1 MHYNQ
6 FTIDYIKAVKSN
18 LKIEFDANGNALYF
32 PDSITTNDI
41 VDLKKELQQIWS
53 TSNSA
58 IELLEKKHDAKIQ
71 SGLFGL
77 INELDAALKIGFLLG
92 DRVVL
97 TDYLFE
103 RLLFRKEPS
112 EINLRHLGVIASSL
126 VNTLPLAEAGRIVI
140 IPNPFTWNSESKKII
155 SEVASR
161 TEISFDLMSLLN
173 MLSITKKCQL
183 HPYTIAESQTVYS
196 SIINSQIDNVDAIGK
211 DGGAYAYAGI
221 LGALLSEKL
230 LNETELKVAL
240 DIPLSKYFEIVSA
253 NKDFYSKYLAQITS
267 GGSMNAQNNIESIQ
281 TTLVKEIEE
290 KNKIDFRDLAKK
302 ATIACSVG
310 GGAITLVAAITVVSA
325 PLLIASAI
333 LGLSATL
340 TSTVNSKDKNEDI
353 IVSVFKKLY
362 EA

>member
-6 FTIDYIKAVKSN
+6 FTIDYINAVKSN
-18 LKIEFDANGNALYF
+18 LKIEFDTEGNALYL
-32 PDSITTNDI
+32 PDSIISNDI
-41 VDLKKELQQIWS
+41 VNLKNDLQQIWNNS
-53 TSNSA
+53 SSA
-58 IELLEKKHDAKIQ
+58 ITLLETKHDAKIQ

-77 INELDAALKIGFLLG
+77 INELDTALKVGFLLG

-103 RLLFRKEPS
+103 RLLLRKEPS
-112 EINLRHLGVIASSL
+112 KINLVHLGVIASSL

-140 IPNPFTWNSESKKII
+140 IPNPFTWNPESKKII
-155 SEVASR
+155 SEVASK
-161 TEISFDLMSLLN
+161 TEISIDMMSLLN

-196 SIINSQIDNVDAIGK
+196 SIINSQIDNIDAIGK

-253 NKDFYSKYLAQITS
+253 NKDFYSKYLSQITS
-267 GGSMNAQNNIESIQ
+267 GGSLNAQNNIDNLRNS
-281 TTLVKEIEE
+281 LLKEIEE
-290 KNKIDFRDLAKK
+290 KNKINFPSISKA
-302 ATIACSVG
+302 ATIVTGLSSGTIALVSVM
-310 GGAITLVAAITVVSA
+310 TVVAA
-325 PLLIASAI
+325 PLQIIGAALAI
-333 LGLSATL
+333 STTL
-340 TSTVNSKDKNEDI
+340 TGLVNSKDKVEQPI
-353 IVSVFKKLY
+353 ISVFHKLY
-362 EA
+362 DA